1 MLLVLWDWGSQGF
14 MVDKVEIVWCS
25 KVRICQNMM
34 IQSVICMHKKV
45 LFLQILFE
53 PINSYLFPHSYVFFL
68 GGGFSF
74 FLNVFSM
81 VKCWL
86 LRLLWR
92 RMFSAWEALAL
103 TAKPDNV
110 SQYFVGHAIL
120 ILVELYWATVK
131 TTVLYR
137 DHCNFWGVMGFVTCF
152 HFQTP
157 HIELQTAGRML
168 SQL

>member
-1 MLLVLWDWGSQGF
+1 
-14 MVDKVEIVWCS
+14 MVGKVKIVWCS
-25 KVRICQNMM
+25 KVRTCQDMM
-34 IQSVICMHKKV
+34 TPSVICMHKKV
-45 LFLQILFE
+45 VSPDIVWTHKQQFIS
-53 PINSYLFPHSYVFFL
+53 SYICFFK
-68 GGGFSF
+68 
-74 FLNVFSM
+74 NIFSM

-86 LRLLWR
+86 LRLLWGH
-92 RMFSAWEALAL
+92 MFSAWEAPAL

-110 SQYFVGHAIL
+110 SQCFVGHAIL

-157 HIELQTAGRML
+157 HIKLQTAGRML